1 MNTVFT
7 RALAA
12 TTALNLIG
20 CAVFAG
26 PNAGIAWWITAYLC
40 VYPIMHLAVRHTS
53 K

>member
-1 MNTVFT
+1 MNTTVT

-12 TTALNLIG
+12 TTVMNIIG
-20 CAVFAG
+20 CALFAG
-26 PNAGIAWWITAYLC
+26 PNAGITWWITAYFC